1 MCYVLNLALS
11 SLELFH
17 YKPFQKKRLA
27 LASRDAYSKALEAA
41 GRNAISTEIEPAPE
55 FYMGELD
62 HQQYDAKPGDDG
74 SDLLFKHLCKRLDTY
89 LRVTDITNQM
99 KKTLH
104 EGFQYR

>member
-1 MCYVLNLALS
+1 MQRPTNHYSCLTAFPPCPLLPPH
-11 SLELFH
+11 SLDVEKLKHGQFC
-17 YKPFQKKRLA
+17 A
-27 LASRDAYSKALEAA
+27 V
-41 GRNAISTEIEPAPE
+41 GNAISTEIEPAPE